1 MTKAQHWN
9 RLQDNSI
16 VTMVLEDMMD
26 LVEDEEQD
34 ILLEQ
39 WSYHEEL
46 HK

>member
-1 MTKAQHWN
+1 ME
-9 RLQDNSI
+9 
-16 VTMVLEDMMD
+16 LEDMMD

-46 HK
+46 QK